1 MSDDC
6 AYVSP
11 EGRRLMY
18 TQCVERSGDTL
29 ASIDD
34 GGSGE
39 KLANG
44 LFTPFQADT
53 PGVECFAQGLSE
65 RLPMIRVK
73 CPYFRAKAA
82 QVSRHLPHAERA
94 GPVGD
99 LVRILPRGAGPH
111 PLEKLESCSLNAH
124 TLHGVPATPPT
135 DHHPQLSLPPADGHH

>member
-1 MSDDC
+1 
-6 AYVSP
+6 
-11 EGRRLMY
+11 MY

-53 PGVECFAQGLSE
+53 PGVERFAQGLSE

-82 QVSRHLPHAERA
+82 QVSRHLPHADGNWAETSNETTGLRA
-94 GPVGD
+94 RVSNIEPKIFGLKLRTHFGGGAFDGPSF
-99 LVRILPRGAGPH
+99 R
-111 PLEKLESCSLNAH
+111 SLSASFFRQH
-124 TLHGVPATPPT
+124 
-135 DHHPQLSLPPADGHH
+135 Q